1 MKEDEKASSSAA
13 PPVKKN
19 VKSKTRKE
27 HGVEL
32 IENTTRS
39 FWKKQNISLIKTQ
52 AELRGRR
59 FTDLETKGENKF
71 KKKEYLNA
79 LFEVLKIKKNN
90 SFNYIIIFFI
100 I

>member
-1 MKEDEKASSSAA
+1 MKEDEKASSSAG

-39 FWKKQNISLIKTQ
+39 FWKKQNIGIIKVQ

-59 FTDLETKGENKF
+59 FTDLETKGEENGVIGNKF
-71 KKKEYLNA
+71 KKKEYLEA
-79 LFEVLKIKKNN
+79 LFEVLKI
-90 SFNYIIIFFI
+90 
-100 I
+100 